1 MPPFRPMT
9 FLELLE
15 RLKREDEVYLLELLN
30 VSSDKLV
37 DSLEDVIEERQ
48 EYIRAQ
54 LALDYDEETGTV

>member
-1 MPPFRPMT
+1 MT